1 MKPLEAQTR
10 SKILY
15 TFLLGNYILSLII
28 AFPLLSY
35 GPNRE
40 DFGVW
45 IYAHVAFL
53 STFAIFMTLFWLL
66 LWPFTRF
73 IKSPLQIFILPPA
86 LLLVF
91 QVLLLV
97 DVRIYEIFR
106 YHINGLVINT
116 ITTEGAGD
124 SVDLGGKTITTLIL
138 ILLALISLEW
148 GGLWGLSRFF
158 SRRKGMASSNG
169 LLKRIPLILVSLF
182 LTTIISDKIIFAYAN
197 FYDMTGIIRY
207 KKLFPLYLPLFAD
220 ETIEKYLGWKK
231 EKNPVEYRA
240 KSSLLN
246 YPLQGFRIEEGLK
259 PINIVWIAIESW
271 RFDMMNQEITPHIQE
286 FSKNALVFENHY
298 SGGNASRFGISSLFY
313 GTYGTYWHQFLAE
326 RRSPVFI
333 DVLQKLG
340 YDFKILSSTQLSYP
354 EFRKTAFVNL
364 PPSVIEDSLPGR
376 GGDERDPWIAKRF
389 EEFLTGHDSNKPFF
403 SFMFLDAPHAPYRYP
418 REFTKYQ
425 PVVDEI
431 NYFEVKKAYA
441 QVDKSHPLFNRY
453 RNSVYFSD
461 SVVNRILSV
470 LKERGLLDSTV
481 VVITGDHGEEFY
493 ETGYYG
499 HTSAF
504 SAYQLKVPFILS
516 IPGVK
521 PGRITRLT
529 SHLDVVPTMFS
540 LMGSQIAPSLYS
552 HGLPLQ
558 GDKEHR
564 YVVSSGWDTFAVI
577 DPGAAIVLST
587 EIYNAGT
594 AEVRNGQYQLAKD
607 SEPLL
612 ADRTRQ
618 LLEVTKNLSR
628 FLK

>member
-1 MKPLEAQTR
+1 MKPLEAKTR

-73 IKSPLQIFILPPA
+73 IKTPLQIFILPPA

-124 SVDLGGKTITTLIL
+124 SVDLGGKTIATLIL
-138 ILLALISLEW
+138 I
-148 GGLWGLSRFF
+148 
-158 SRRKGMASSNG
+158 
-169 LLKRIPLILVSLF
+169 

-207 KKLFPLYLPLFAD
+207 QKLFPLYLPLFAD
-220 ETIEKYLGWKK
+220 ETIEKYLGWEK

-259 PINIVWIAIESW
+259 PVNIVWIAIESW
-271 RFDMMNQEITPHIQE
+271 RFDMMNPEITPHIQE

-364 PPSVIEDSLPGR
+364 PPQVIEDRLPGR

-418 REFTKYQ
+418 REFAKYQ

-461 SVVNRILSV
+461 SVVNRILRV
-470 LKERGLLDSTV
+470 LKEKGLLDSTV

-540 LMGSQIAPSLYS
+540 LMGSQIDPSLYS
-552 HGLPLQ
+552 HGLPLR

>member
-1 MKPLEAQTR
+1 
-10 SKILY
+10 
-15 TFLLGNYILSLII
+15 
-28 AFPLLSY
+28 
-35 GPNRE
+35 
-40 DFGVW
+40 
-45 IYAHVAFL
+45 
-53 STFAIFMTLFWLL
+53 
-66 LWPFTRF
+66 
-73 IKSPLQIFILPPA
+73 
-86 LLLVF
+86 
-91 QVLLLV
+91 
-97 DVRIYEIFR
+97 
-106 YHINGLVINT
+106 
-116 ITTEGAGD
+116 
-124 SVDLGGKTITTLIL
+124 
-138 ILLALISLEW
+138 
-148 GGLWGLSRFF
+148 
-158 SRRKGMASSNG
+158 
-169 LLKRIPLILVSLF
+169 
-182 LTTIISDKIIFAYAN
+182 
-197 FYDMTGIIRY
+197 
-207 KKLFPLYLPLFAD
+207 
-220 ETIEKYLGWKK
+220 
-231 EKNPVEYRA
+231 
-240 KSSLLN
+240 
-246 YPLQGFRIEEGLK
+246 
-259 PINIVWIAIESW
+259 
-271 RFDMMNQEITPHIQE
+271 MMNEEITPHIQE

-298 SGGNASRFGISSLFY
+298 SGGNASRFGIYSLFY

-333 DVLQKLG
+333 DLLQKLG

-364 PPSVIEDSLPGR
+364 PPQVIEDRLPGR

-389 EEFLTGHDSNKPFF
+389 EEFLTGHDSSKPFF

-418 REFTKYQ
+418 KEFARFQ
-425 PVVDEI
+425 PTVDEI

-441 QVDKSHPLFNRY
+441 HVDKNHPLFNRY
-453 RNSVYFSD
+453 RNAVFFSD
-461 SVVNRILSV
+461 SVVNRILSA
-470 LKERGLLDSTV
+470 LKGKGLLDSTV